1 MAELNVDGA
10 GNVGT
15 TKATSAGTLADP
27 YLRGIYNSSGTLITG
42 TSNDDNGQNRNAQ
55 LSFTATTTG
64 THYIA
69 AGAYGNQIGSYK
81 VSVNDVTPTTTEE
94 SNFDI
99 SFYMANGHEYR
110 TYFEAAADFWQE
122 VVLSELEDVYIG
134 TVSGINIG
142 TIDDLMIY
150 CAVIENGGRS
160 GPVASA
166 GYLRRR
172 STGNELPYLGVVY
185 LNEAHI
191 QEQISRGQLTDVIK
205 HEIGH
210 VLGISS
216 GGFRDFELTNNSNY
230 VGANG
235 LREYNNYTGYQASSV
250 PLEASGGGGTA
261 GSHWSRSIFQNE
273 LMEGWVASS
282 MPLSRL
288 TIAALED
295 IGYDVNYNADCYKK

>member
-1 MAELNVDGA
+1 FISAGAYSNHTGTYELSLSKIGDGDIEDDYTATTSTNGSIIIGGSTTGNIEIAEDQDWFAVSLTA
-10 GNVGT
+10 GNTYRIDLEGSP
-15 TKATSAGTLADP
+15 TSAGSLSDP
-27 YLRGIYNSSGTLITG
+27 YLRGIYSPSGTLISG

-55 LSFTATTTG
+55 LSYTATTTG

-81 VSVNDVTPTTTEE
+81 VSIDDITPTTNEE

-99 SFYMANGHEYR
+99 SFYFANGHEYR
-110 TYFEAAADFWQE
+110 SYFEAAADFWQE
-122 VVLSELEDVYIG
+122 VVLDELEDVYIG

-142 TIDDLMIY
+142 TIDDLMLY

-172 STGNELPYLGVVY
+172 TTGSELPYLGVVY
-185 LNEAHI
+185 VNEAHI

-210 VLGISS
+210 VLGI
-216 GGFRDFELTNNSNY
+216 
-230 VGANG
+230 
-235 LREYNNYTGYQASSV
+235 
-250 PLEASGGGGTA
+250 
-261 GSHWSRSIFQNE
+261 GS
-273 LMEGWVASS
+273 
-282 MPLSRL
+282 
-288 TIAALED
+288 
-295 IGYDVNYNADCYKK
+295 